1 MKKILLITLVF
12 ILAAC
17 SAGGSEFSR
26 NQQKW
31 TDANI
36 QHYRFELNI
45 TCFCAFRDQMPLKVE
60 VQNGEVVS
68 ITAQDGNLIEATNP
82 NYEYFLPYATIDKL
96 FGELKADLDGKAES
110 VTAKYDAT
118 YGFPTEI
125 TIDYQQQVAD
135 DELYLYAAALEKLP

>member
-26 NQQKW
+26 NQKKW

-45 TCFCAFRDQMPLKVE
+45 SCFCAFRDQMPLKVE
-60 VQNGEVVS
+60 VQNGKVVS
-68 ITAQDGNLIEATNP
+68 ITAQDGSLVDSTDM
-82 NYEYFLPYATIDKL
+82 NYEFFLPYATIDKL
-96 FGELKADLDGKAES
+96 FTELQADLDGKAAT
-110 VTAKYDAT
+110 VAVKYDAT
-118 YGFPTEI
+118 LGFPTELN
-125 TIDYQQQVAD
+125 IDYDQQVAD
-135 DELYLYAAALEKLP
+135 EELYLYASNLEKLP